1 MASETAAAAIDIVVN
16 AEPARVRAGTLADV
30 LAQLEYGEGRIAT
43 ALNGEFV
50 PERMRAATPVQP
62 GDRIEIVSARQGG

>member
-1 MASETAAAAIDIVVN
+1 MASETATAAIDIVVN

-30 LAQLEYGEGRIAT
+30 LAQLGYGEGRIAT

-50 PERMRAATPVQP
+50 PERMRPATPVKP